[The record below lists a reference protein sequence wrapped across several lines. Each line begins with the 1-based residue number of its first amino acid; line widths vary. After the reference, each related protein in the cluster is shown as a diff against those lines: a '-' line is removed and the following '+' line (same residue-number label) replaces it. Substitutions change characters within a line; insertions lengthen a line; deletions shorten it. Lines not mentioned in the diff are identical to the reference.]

1 MSRPAV
7 FIDRD
12 GTLIR
17 EAEYLADPA
26 GVMVLPGAAAGVRKL
41 RAAGYLIVVTSN
53 QSGVA
58 RGYFDEETVRRVNGR
73 MHALL
78 AAEQAAPDAVY
89 YCPHYVQGTVPAYAI
104 ACDCRKP
111 GPGMLRAAA
120 QDLDIDLGCSWVVGD
135 KASDVEFGRANGL
148 RAVLVLTGYGE
159 STRAGGFA
167 PGAEPNAVAPDLA
180 AAAETILQSGAGDRS
195 GSSGPSGRSKR

>member
-7 FIDRD
+7 FLDRD
-12 GTLIR
+12 GTIIR
-17 EAEYLADPA
+17 EAEYLADPNGVEILA
-26 GVMVLPGAAAGVRKL
+26 GSAPGIRAL

-73 MHALL
+73 MCELL

-89 YCPHYVQGTVPAYAI
+89 YCPHYVQGSVPAYAV

-120 QDLDIDLGCSWVVGD
+120 RDWDIDLSASWVIGD
-135 KASDVEFGRANGL
+135 KRADVDFGRGNGL
-148 RAVLVLTGYGE
+148 RAALVLTGYGAKTQAE
-159 STRAGGFA
+159 GFA
-167 PGAEPNAVAPDLA
+167 AGREPDVIAGDLA
-180 AAAETILQSGAGDRS
+180 AAAAEILGKSKTSEPSNPSGALER
-195 GSSGPSGRSKR
+195 